1 MRKKKKIYKYN
12 KSDFITNPIG
22 KHKHHYLYF
31 HKPCL
36 YTTSVMKKYK
46 YNFENPNINLQMKH
60 HSKKRNKKPNE
71 KRANNAQKE
80 MTSSSRAKKK

>member
-1 MRKKKKIYKYN
+1 
-12 KSDFITNPIG
+12 
-22 KHKHHYLYF
+22 
-31 HKPCL
+31 
-36 YTTSVMKKYK
+36 MKKYK